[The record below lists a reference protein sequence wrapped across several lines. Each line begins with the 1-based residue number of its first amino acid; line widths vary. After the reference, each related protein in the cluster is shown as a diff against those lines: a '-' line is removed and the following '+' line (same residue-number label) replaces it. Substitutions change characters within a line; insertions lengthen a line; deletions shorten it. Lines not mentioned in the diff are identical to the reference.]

1 MLHDDDFK
9 TEKSLL
15 VEVKGGGDFLLL
27 LFFKLTSSKA
37 WRSFGVE

>member
-15 VEVKGGGDFLLL
+15 VEVKGGGDF
-27 LFFKLTSSKA
+27 FVVVVFQVN
-37 WRSFGVE
+37 FQ